1 MYPFYR
7 HGAPPE
13 RDGDGAGPGDFYHQP
28 TGKEGE
34 ILSGFS
40 IALLIQSFDPTRN
53 DGRCPPTGALSRG
66 ICSGNQCGQ
75 SRGKM
80 PLLPC
85 ICLYPA
91 RRTAVQDANLTTTKG
106 RCEGTLEDFYR
117 TPYSVA

>member
-53 DGRCPPTGALSRG
+53 DGRCPPYGSSIARDLQRESVRTE
-66 ICSGNQCGQ
+66 SG
-75 SRGKM
+75 
-80 PLLPC
+80 
-85 ICLYPA
+85 
-91 RRTAVQDANLTTTKG
+91 QDAPPTVYLFVSSEKNGGTG
-106 RCEGTLEDFYR
+106 CESYND
-117 TPYSVA
+117 